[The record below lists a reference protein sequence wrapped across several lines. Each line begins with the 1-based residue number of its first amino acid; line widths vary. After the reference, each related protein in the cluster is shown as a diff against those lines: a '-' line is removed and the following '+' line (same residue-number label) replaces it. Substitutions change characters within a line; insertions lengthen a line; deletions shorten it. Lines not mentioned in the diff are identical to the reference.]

1 MLSAVAVAGGSGAPG
16 YPTASVG
23 AAPTVLTSFALV
35 SLDFSGSTDPAGG
48 GLTYSCTLDVK
59 PTSSATTLVDSTTS
73 TPDFTP
79 DKIGTYSGVLT
90 VTDINGRTDT
100 SRWFREVRSAL
111 SVSIAAVSNQLDLSA
126 ATLDSTVTGG
136 ISPYTYAWTVDGATT
151 GLSSSTAAD
160 PTFTPTAAG
169 TPTAV
174 VTVTDAAGQTAKASV
189 TWRVGNAA
197 GWVCVWS
204 TSGITDHDFLVTPT
218 KVHNGVTI
226 TQGLGGTPP
235 TVHRFASGVLEIDTV
250 TGAGNGA
257 GILFPPVSA
266 VDDVADRDV
275 CITVG
280 LNAAMINA
288 DLDGVYV
295 AYIGASGAY
304 CLAEAARVAGAQAI
318 NVERSG
324 ASATYNISGGAQAR
338 VVGIQL
344 SAQRVGFKPLRG
356 TSAWS
361 GIGPEPD
368 SLSVGG
374 GTPSGWHVSSDKA
387 PAATT
392 DGFAPNNNVGA
403 SEDRVD
409 VSGRAN
415 NGTAYSIP
423 GISYWVRYL

>member
-1 MLSAVAVAGGSGAPG
+1 MSRIYDLGGRPAQVGTP
-16 YPTASVG
+16 PTYALTIGSQADALG
-23 AAPTVLTSFALV
+23 LTGTQFAAPTATKNGLPIAITAWAWTV
-35 SLDFSGSTDPAGG
+35 SGP
-48 GLTYSCTLDVK
+48 
-59 PTSSATTLVDSTTS
+59 
-73 TPDFTP
+73 
-79 DKIGTYSGVLT
+79 
-90 VTDINGRTDT
+90 
-100 SRWFREVRSAL
+100 
-111 SVSIAAVSNQLDLSA
+111 
-126 ATLDSTVTGG
+126 ATLDDDEIERPTPTHTGAGIVTRQL
-136 ISPYTYAWTVDGATT
+136 TATLADGA
-151 GLSSSTAAD
+151 
-160 PTFTPTAAG
+160 
-169 TPTAV
+169 V
-174 VTVTDAAGQTAKASV
+174 VASAMDG
-189 TWRVGNAA
+189 WRVGNAA

-288 DLDGVYV
+288 NLDGVYV

-318 NVERSG
+318 KVERSG